1 MNSKQ
6 ILTALTFSG
15 IALVSQSALA
25 GVIVTT
31 YSGSANFGNGGVGYE
46 NGSVAPNPNSN
57 TNLAAVGIGGDSFTS
72 TNYGYDFSG
81 TGQFNTWCVDIYHWM
96 SGGTVTY
103 TVGTGSDLAALLT
116 TLRPGGPDGTQRVGQ
131 LLQLANEVYGSVDT
145 KTESAAFQLAVWA
158 ITYGS
163 VDQSGYYH
171 INTTDP
177 DFHVGS
183 SATVNSAFGV
193 LANQWLG
200 NLGSA
205 PITGNYALTYLND
218 GTQGYTQDMIVL
230 TSHPKTVPE
239 PGSMALLGIGLG
251 ILGIIKLKKA

>member
-6 ILTALTFSG
+6 ILTAITFSG

-57 TNLAAVGIGGDSFTS
+57 TNLAAVGIGGDSFAS

-116 TLRPGGPDGTQRVGQ
+116 TLRPGDP
-131 LLQLANEVYGSVDT
+131 
-145 KTESAAFQLAVWA
+145 TEHR
-158 ITYGS
+158 G
-163 VDQSGYYH
+163 
-171 INTTDP
+171 
-177 DFHVGS
+177 
-183 SATVNSAFGV
+183 
-193 LANQWLG
+193 
-200 NLGSA
+200 
-205 PITGNYALTYLND
+205 
-218 GTQGYTQDMIVL
+218 
-230 TSHPKTVPE
+230 
-239 PGSMALLGIGLG
+239 
-251 ILGIIKLKKA
+251 

>member
-1 MNSKQ
+1 M
-6 ILTALTFSG
+6 
-15 IALVSQSALA
+15 
-25 GVIVTT
+25 
-31 YSGSANFGNGGVGYE
+31 
-46 NGSVAPNPNSN
+46 
-57 TNLAAVGIGGDSFTS
+57 
-72 TNYGYDFSG
+72 
-81 TGQFNTWCVDIYHWM
+81 
-96 SGGTVTY
+96 
-103 TVGTGSDLAALLT
+103 
-116 TLRPGGPDGTQRVGQ
+116 
-131 LLQLANEVYGSVDT
+131 YGSVDT

-163 VDQSGYYH
+163 VDQSGNYH

-205 PITGNYALTYLND
+205 PITGNYSLTYLND

>member
-6 ILTALTFSG
+6 ILTAITLSG

-31 YSGSANFGNGGVGYE
+31 YSGSANFGNGSVGYE
-46 NGSVAPNPNSN
+46 NGSIAPNPNSN
-57 TNLAAVGIGGDSFTS
+57 TNLAGVGIGGDSFTS
-72 TNYGYDFSG
+72 TNHSYDFSSS
-81 TGQFNTWCVDIYHWM
+81 GQFNTWCVDIYHWM
-96 SGGTVTY
+96 IGGTVTY
-103 TVGTGSDLAALLT
+103 NVGTGSDLAELLN
-116 TLRPGGPDGTQRVGQ
+116 TLRPGTPDGTQRVGQ

-163 VDQSGYYH
+163 VDQSGNYH

-183 SATVNSAFGV
+183 SATVNSSFGV
-193 LANQWLG
+193 LANQWLS
-200 NLGSA
+200 NLGTA
-205 PITGNYALTYLND
+205 PITGNYSLAYLND

-230 TSHPKTVPE
+230 TNHPKTVPE
-239 PGSMALLGIGLG
+239 PGSMALLGLGLG
-251 ILGIIKLKKA
+251 VLGIIKLKKA